1 MSGGLEVYRTGDAR
15 GDLRGRGGVKGVE
28 LIGDEV
34 ANEWNLGG

>member
-1 MSGGLEVYRTGDAR
+1 MSRGLEVYRTRDAG
-15 GDLRGRGGVKGVE
+15 GDLRVRGGVKDVE